1 MPRRSKA
8 KHSLDEILS
17 DSFELPDSRAELV
30 KIYRQVAKAADTR
43 LDRLE
48 DYALEDNY
56 KNALQWSYARAQRYI
71 KEWSGPEATRFNTK
85 PPESDQQL
93 RQKIADIEDFLRKPS
108 STKEGIRSI
117 HKQRAATLNERWGT
131 NFTWNEVATF
141 FDSKLKD
148 DMYER
153 IAGSDTLVEVI
164 GYIQKHKKQVIKA
177 VESANAKD
185 LKVPDNM
192 VGRLVQ
198 MTINDLGD
206 EVVDYL
212 QNKK

>member
-1 MPRRSKA
+1 MPKRSKA
-8 KHSLDEILS
+8 KHSLDEILA
-17 DSFELPDSRAELV
+17 DSFELPDSRTELV

-117 HKQRAATLNERWGT
+117 HKQRAATLNKNFGT

-141 FDSKLKD
+141 FDSELKSHMHD
-148 DMYER
+148 K

-177 VESANAKD
+177 VETANAKD

-192 VGRLVQ
+192 VGKLVQ

-212 QNKK
+212 QSKK

>member
-8 KHSLDEILS
+8 KHSLDELLS
-17 DSFELPDSRAELV
+17 DTFELPTERKELV
-30 KIYRQVAKAADTR
+30 AVYRQLAKAADTR

-48 DYALEDNY
+48 DYAQEENY
-56 KNALQWSYARAQRYI
+56 KNAMQWSYARARRHIQ
-71 KEWSGPEATRFNTK
+71 EWSGPEATRFNTK

-117 HKQRAATLNERWGT
+117 HKQRAATLNKNFGT

-148 DMYER
+148 DMYDR

-177 VESANAKD
+177 VETANAKD